1 MPRFE
6 NEDFDPK
13 NRSREDIDRT
23 VPKEKIIIIIHLWML
38 TLILILKKET
48 ML

>member
-23 VPKEKIIIIIHLWML
+23 VPKDEMKKNIPWPFAPLV
-38 TLILILKKET
+38 KKET

>member
-23 VPKEKIIIIIHLWML
+23 VPKDEDYYIIHLWML